1 MDIALAL
8 TAHLLGIVIWVGGMF
23 FANFAL
29 RPSVTA
35 LPPPQRL
42 PLLVATLGRFLAW
55 TGVAVVAVVA
65 SGMWLVGALGGMAGL
80 AASVHAMMGVGIVM
94 ALVYLYVV
102 AWPFRAMRA
111 AVARADWAAGG
122 AAMARLRILV
132 AINLALGLV
141 AVVLGAFS
149 R

>member
-65 SGMWLVGALGGMAGL
+65 SGMWLVGALGGMASL

-102 AWPFRAMRA
+102 AWPFRTMRA

-122 AAMARLRILV
+122 AAMARVRILV
-132 AINLALGLV
+132 AINLALGLA

>member
-8 TAHLLGIVIWVGGMF
+8 AAHLLGIVIWVGGMF

-42 PLLVATLGRFLAW
+42 PLLVATMGRFLAW

-80 AASVHAMMGVGIVM
+80 TGSVHAMMGVGIVM
-94 ALVYLYVV
+94 VLVYLYVV
-102 AWPFRAMRA
+102 AWPFRTMRA

-122 AAMARLRILV
+122 AAMARVRILV
-132 AINLALGLV
+132 AVNLALGLV